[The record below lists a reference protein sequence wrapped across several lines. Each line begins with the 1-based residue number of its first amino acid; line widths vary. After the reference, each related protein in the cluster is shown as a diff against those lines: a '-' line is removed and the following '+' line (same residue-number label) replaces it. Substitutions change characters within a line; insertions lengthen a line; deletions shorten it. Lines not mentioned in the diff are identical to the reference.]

1 MDKRISTLVF
11 LFVIFFIISV
21 SMTLFA
27 PVQKILTMLFF
38 SLTGIGLF
46 FMFFFLWLLH
56 RKD

>member
-1 MDKRISTLVF
+1 
-11 LFVIFFIISV
+11 
-21 SMTLFA
+21 MTLFA